1 MGRRYS
7 LKSSETK
14 ILLAKASEKLGI
26 GIGDFVDSKA
36 NVEAVEAGKAE
47 LLLVNKEPL
56 LFRVGEEV
64 YPTLVFHDILAL
76 LPKVVVDMGA
86 VGHVCNG
93 ADIMAPGIV
102 RFEGNFD
109 KGSLVLVVD
118 VKHSKQLA
126 LGEAQ
131 YDAESAKNIKK
142 GVVVKNV
149 HFVSDEVWNT
159 MKTLG

>member
-1 MGRRYS
+1 
-7 LKSSETK
+7 
-14 ILLAKASEKLGI
+14 
-26 GIGDFVDSKA
+26 
-36 NVEAVEAGKAE
+36 
-47 LLLVNKEPL
+47 
-56 LFRVGEEV
+56 
-64 YPTLVFHDILAL
+64 
-76 LPKVVVDMGA
+76 
-86 VGHVCNG
+86 
-93 ADIMAPGIV
+93 
-102 RFEGNFD
+102 
-109 KGSLVLVVD
+109 LVVD